1 MSGDTFGEG
10 RLAVVHLRSDVREAL
25 TNGGIGVLLKVT
37 TSLDRSSV
45 LLEFTLDGF
54 SVVEGLGDNGNFSDF
69 FGGEREPILLLGL
82 ETGLVGE
89 GDGSVKEGG
98 RGSDDN
104 TVGTERV
111 DHLLCDFDRSGDV
124 VLPDVSSRNETEGE
138 GELGRLDGSYD
149 RVELLR
155 STVEIDVKGVDGELG
170 DELDVRVETSKVG
183 SEGDLETRGGLGESF
198 ESRLVL
204 VSELSGRIHDEGRLI
219 DLNLGGTSLL
229 ELLEEL
235 TVNGNELVESLNGFE
250 GVGLLVTT
258 GLSEEKSGDGTDEDG
273 TSSDTS
279 LLGLEEL
286 VDGLGVVE
294 FELG

>member
-1 MSGDTFGEG
+1 LSGDTFGEG

-111 DHLLCDFDRSGDV
+111 DNLLCDFDRSGDV

>member
-10 RLAVVHLRSDVREAL
+10 RLAVVHFGSDVRETL
-25 TNGGIGVLLKVT
+25 TNGGIRVLLKVT
-37 TSLDRSSV
+37 TSFDGSSV

-54 SVVEGLGDNGNFSDF
+54 SVVEGLGDNRNFSDL
-69 FGGEREPILLLGL
+69 FGGEREPILLLGF

-89 GDGSVKEGG
+89 SDGSVKEGG
-98 RGSDDN
+98 RGSDDK

-124 VLPDVSSRNETEGE
+124 VLPDVSTGNETEGE

-155 STVEIDVKGVDGELG
+155 GTVEIDVKGVDGELG
-170 DELDVRVETSKVG
+170 NELHVRVETSEVG

-204 VSELSGRIHDEGRLI
+204 VPELSGRIHDEGRLI

-250 GVGLLVTT
+250 RVGLLVTT
-258 GLSEEKSGDGTDEDG
+258 GLSEEKSGDRTDEDG

>member
-111 DHLLCDFDRSGDV
+111 DNLLCDFDRSGDV

-170 DELDVRVETSKVG
+170 DELHVRVETSEVG

>member
-111 DHLLCDFDRSGDV
+111 DNLLCDFDRSGDV